1 MGHVYDVGANGT
13 EFDAIA
19 PTSDGGFVA
28 AGSATDANH
37 DLGGLVVKV
46 DGAGNVQW
54 QRLLGPTGSNQV
66 YLHDIQQTSDGGYVL
81 AGERHHGSATSTGAP
96 LEPALV
102 VRLDPSGNVSWLH
115 AYDSVASGGGVTATV
130 HAFSI
135 VQTAD
140 GGYAVGGN
148 WGTPTSQTPAG
159 AAASAHAERLDPVPD
174 GLQRRLVLPRQR
186 DVHRTHRRRQLP
198 APDRR
203 RRLRP
208 RRRRRFGSR
217 GRTATR
223 SVAREGR
230 RQRRAR
236 VAGAGLPGTRS
247 GGAQPGLCLVRAHR
261 RRPLAIGS
269 TENYSNGRNELLGV
283 QTDGNGA
290 GGSLLAG
297 HPGSPLAAIA
307 PSLVGLTPNV
317 AGICPP
323 SSQ

>member
-81 AGERHHGSATSTGAP
+81 AGQLHDGSATSTGAP

-135 VQTAD
+135 VRRRTVVMPSAETGDAD
-140 GGYAVGGN
+140 LAD
-148 WGTPTSQTPAG
+148 PERC
-159 AAASAHAERLDPVPD
+159 AAASAHAERLDQSQTAYSG
-174 GLQRRLVLPRQR
+174 GLYCLDSETCTELTGVVNSPTRPPTAASSSQATQIWFKGANR
-186 DVHRTHRRRQLP
+186 DSFR
-198 APDRR
+198 
-203 RRLRP
+203 
-208 RRRRRFGSR
+208 GSR
-217 GRTATR
+217 RSTATAR
-223 SVAREGR
+223 SCGR
-230 RQRRAR
+230 SRT
-236 VAGAGLPGTRS
+236 TRHS
-247 GGAQPGLCLVRAHR
+247 
-261 RRPLAIGS
+261 
-269 TENYSNGRNELLGV
+269 
-283 QTDGNGA
+283 GA
-290 GGSLLAG
+290 GGRSARTL
-297 HPGSPLAAIA
+297 PRPRSP
-307 PSLVGLTPNV
+307 P
-317 AGICPP
+317 
-323 SSQ
+323 